1 MQIGK
6 DTVVSISYDL
16 FDAAGKL
23 IEKTPSPVSY
33 LHGGYDAIFPEVER
47 ALDGKQ
53 VGDACEVRMEPED
66 AFGDYDEKLVLVEP
80 RDRFPENIAVGMQF
94 EGAAEGA
101 AEGAGEQV
109 VYTVTDIAEDRV
121 VVDANHPLAG
131 QVLVFSCTV
140 TEVREATS
148 EELAHGH
155 VHGPHGHQH

>member
-16 FDAAGKL
+16 FDTSGKL
-23 IEKTPSPVSY
+23 IEKTPSPISY

-47 ALDGKQ
+47 ALEGKRA
-53 VGDACEVRMEPED
+53 GDACEVRMEPED
-66 AFGDYDEKLVLVEP
+66 AFGDFDEKLLHVEP
-80 RDRFPENIAVGMQF
+80 RDRFPEDISVGMQF
-94 EGAAEGA
+94 EGGPEGDH
-101 AEGAGEQV
+101 EQV

-121 VVDANHPLAG
+121 VVDGNHSLAG
-131 QVLVFSCTV
+131 QALVFSCTV

-155 VHGPHGHQH
+155 VHGPDGHHH

>member
-16 FDAAGKL
+16 FDTSGKL
-23 IEKTPSPVSY
+23 IEKTPSPISY

-47 ALDGKQ
+47 ALEGKRA
-53 VGDACEVRMEPED
+53 GDACDVRMEPED
-66 AFGDYDEKLVLVEP
+66 AFGDFDEKLVHVEP
-80 RDRFPENIAVGMQF
+80 RDRFPDDVSVGMQF
-94 EGAAEGA
+94 EGAPEGDH
-101 AEGAGEQV
+101 EQV

-121 VVDANHPLAG
+121 VVDGNHSLAG
-131 QVLVFSCTV
+131 QALVFSCTV

-155 VHGPHGHQH
+155 VHGPHGHHH